1 VLRARYR
8 EYNRSVCEREN
19 LRTGEDDGMR
29 VLFRTIGLLTLLL
42 AAMTGYAQLNPLAP
56 PTPAASAPAKP
67 AVPADRLGRETPRG
81 TVFGFMHAAQDENYR
96 LAVQYFQP
104 PSGRHRPSVEEEQDL
119 AAQLLSILNEKF
131 SAASL
136 DGLSRNPEGT
146 LDDGL
151 PADQEMVTGARN
163 DGSAFALRLA
173 RIEDEHG
180 ANLWFISRQTLDQ
193 VPSVYDSLHFAR
205 IEKTLPTFL
214 VNRRPL
220 AMPLWQWIAI
230 ILYIPVAVGLGWIVV
245 LLFQLLSGVV
255 RRLRGVDAVKVSRK
269 LGPVTYLLATLIHFQ
284 FVSLIGASLL
294 YRQYYRRVIWILLAA
309 AFYWAATRVT
319 RLISKQI
326 GVRLAAS
333 GKLAERS
340 LVSLARRVL
349 EVTLFVVVTLLV
361 LNAMG
366 VNVTAALAGL
376 GIGGLAVGLGAQK
389 TFENLLGGISILTDK
404 ALQVGDN
411 CKIGDQIGT
420 VEDIGL
426 RSTKLRTPD
435 RTLVSIPN
443 GTVAT
448 AVLENYRLRDK
459 MLCRQIVRLRYDM
472 SPEHIHYVLEQ
483 MRGVLIAH
491 AKVENKTARVRLL
504 RFADYAFEVEIF
516 AYILERA
523 TEDFLMEQENLIL
536 QIMETLD
543 KAGAGIALP
552 SISSVV
558 TQDPWSDPEKAKRA
572 SVPARPASGQ
582 AAPGTADPPAPSG
595 PVGNEP
601 ASKD

>member
-1 VLRARYR
+1 MNKHLLRVSLKWA
-8 EYNRSVCEREN
+8 
-19 LRTGEDDGMR
+19 TA
-29 VLFRTIGLLTLLL
+29 LLALLL
-42 AAMTGYAQLNPLAP
+42 ASMGSHAQVNPLAP
-56 PTPAASAPAKP
+56 ATPAPSTPAKP
-67 AVPADRLGRETPRG
+67 KAPADRLGRETPRG
-81 TVFGFMHAAQDENYR
+81 TVFGFIRAAQDENYSV
-96 LAVQYFQP
+96 AVQYFQP
-104 PSGRHRPSVEEEQDL
+104 PSGRHRPTVEEEQDL
-119 AAQLLSILNEKF
+119 AAELLSILNEKF

-136 DGLSRNPEGT
+136 DALSRSPDGT

-151 PADQEMVTGARN
+151 PADQEMVAASRI
-163 DGSAFALRLA
+163 DGSAFALGLI

-180 ANLWFISRQTLDQ
+180 ADLWFISRKTLDQ

-205 IEKTLPTFL
+205 IEKSLPAFL
-214 VNRRPL
+214 VNHRPL

-230 ILYIPVAVGLGWIVV
+230 ILFIPVAVGLAW
-245 LLFQLLSGVV
+245 LLAQLFQLLRGVV
-255 RRLRGVDAVKVSRK
+255 RRVRDLEQLTSSRK
-269 LGPVTYLLATLIHFQ
+269 LGPVTYLLATLLHYE
-284 FVSLIGASLL
+284 FVALIGASLL
-294 YRQYYRRVIWILLAA
+294 YRQYYRRVIWIFLAA

-326 GVRLAAS
+326 GERLSAS

-340 LVSLARRVL
+340 LISLSRRVL
-349 EVTLFVVVTLLV
+349 DVCIFLALSLLV

-376 GIGGLAVGLGAQK
+376 GIGGLAIGLGAQK

-404 ALQVGDN
+404 ALQAGDN

-426 RSTKLRTPD
+426 RSTKIRTPD

-459 MLCRQIVRLRYDM
+459 ILLRQVVRLRYDM
-472 SPEHIHYVLEQ
+472 SPTHIRYVLEQ

-516 AYILERA
+516 AYILERE
-523 TEDFLMEQENLIL
+523 TEDFLIEQENLIL

-543 KAGAGIALP
+543 RTGAGIALP
-552 SISSVV
+552 SVSSIV
-558 TQDPWSDPEKAKRA
+558 TQDPWHAPDKTQRA
-572 SVPARPASGQ
+572 GDGARPPSSQPVSESAQ
-582 AAPGTADPPAPSG
+582 PPAG
-595 PVGNEP
+595 LAEDEP
-601 ASKD
+601 KS

>member
-1 VLRARYR
+1 MFRVRYR
-8 EYNRSVCEREN
+8 EYNRSVCVRKLKN
-19 LRTGEDDGMR
+19 RVGSGMR
-29 VLFRTIGLLTLLL
+29 VLFRMIGLLALLL
-42 AAMTGYAQLNPLAP
+42 AATTGYAQFNPLAP
-56 PTPAASAPAKP
+56 TTPAPSVKP
-67 AVPADRLGRETPRG
+67 VVPADRLGRETPRG
-81 TVFGFMHAAQDENYR
+81 TVFGFIHAAQDENYR

-131 SAASL
+131 SSASL
-136 DGLSRNPEGT
+136 DALSRNPEGT

-151 PADQEMVTGARN
+151 PPDQEMVTGALIN
-163 DGSAFALRLA
+163 SGPPFPLRLV
-173 RIEDEHG
+173 RFEDEHG
-180 ANLWFISRQTLDQ
+180 TNLWFISRQTLDQ
-193 VPSVYDSLHFAR
+193 VPDAYDSLHFAR

-230 ILYIPVAVGLGWIVV
+230 ILFIPVAIGIAWIVV
-245 LLFQLLSGVV
+245 QLFQLLSGLL
-255 RRLRGVDAVKVSRK
+255 RRLRGVDPVQVSHK
-269 LGPVTYLLATLIHFQ
+269 IGPATYLLATLIHFQ
-284 FVSLIGASLL
+284 FVALIGASLL
-294 YRQYYRRVIWILLAA
+294 YRQYYRRVVWILLAA
-309 AFYWAATRVT
+309 AFYWGATRVT

-340 LVSLARRVL
+340 LVSLTRRVL
-349 EVTLFVVVTLLV
+349 DVSLFVALGLLV
-361 LNAMG
+361 LNGMG

-389 TFENLLGGISILTDK
+389 TFENLLGGISILSDK

-411 CKIGDQIGT
+411 CKIGDQVGT

-426 RSTKLRTPD
+426 RSTKIRAPD

-472 SPEHIHYVLEQ
+472 SPEHINYVLEQ
-483 MRGVLIAH
+483 MRGVLIAQ

-523 TEDFLMEQENLIL
+523 MEDFLMEQENLLL

-543 KAGAGIALP
+543 KTGAGIALP
-552 SISSVV
+552 SISSIVS
-558 TQDPWSDPEKAKRA
+558 QDSWSNPEKAKRA
-572 SVPARPASGQ
+572 TDGARPDSSQ
-582 AAPGTADPPAPSG
+582 PAPGTAGSVTPPDPARD
-595 PVGNEP
+595 EP
-601 ASKD
+601 ASKN

>member
-1 VLRARYR
+1 MSRACYR
-8 EYNRSVCEREN
+8 EYNRSVCECEN
-19 LRTGEDDGMR
+19 FKDRVDGGMR
-29 VLFRTIGLLTLLL
+29 VLFRTIGLLALLL
-42 AAMTGYAQLNPLAP
+42 AATSSHAQLNPLAP
-56 PTPAASAPAKP
+56 ATPAPAAPAKP

-81 TVFGFMHAAQDENYR
+81 TVFGFIHAAQDENYR
-96 LAVQYFQP
+96 VAVQYFQP

-131 SAASL
+131 SSAAL
-136 DGLSRNPEGT
+136 DALSRNPEGT

-151 PADQEMVTGARN
+151 PPDQEMITGALN
-163 DGSAFALRLA
+163 SGSPFALRLV

-180 ANLWFISRQTLDQ
+180 TNLWFISRQTLDQ
-193 VPSVYDSLHFAR
+193 VPDAYDLLHFAR

-230 ILYIPVAVGLGWIVV
+230 ILFIPVAIGIAWIVV
-245 LLFQLLSGVV
+245 QLFQLLSGLL
-255 RRLRGVDAVKVSRK
+255 RRLRGVDPVQVSRK
-269 LGPVTYLLATLIHFQ
+269 IGPATYLLATLIHFQ
-284 FVSLIGASLL
+284 FVALIGASLL
-294 YRQYYRRVIWILLAA
+294 YRQYYRRVVWILLAA
-309 AFYWAATRVT
+309 AFYWGATRVT

-340 LVSLARRVL
+340 LVSLTRRVL
-349 EVTLFVVVTLLV
+349 DVSIFVALGLLV
-361 LNAMG
+361 LNGMG

-389 TFENLLGGISILTDK
+389 TFENLLGGISILSDK
-404 ALQVGDN
+404 ALLVGDN
-411 CKIGDQIGT
+411 CKIGDQVGT

-426 RSTKLRTPD
+426 RSTKIRTSD

-472 SPEHIHYVLEQ
+472 SSEHINYVLEQ

-523 TEDFLMEQENLIL
+523 IEDFLMEQENLLL

-543 KAGAGIALP
+543 KTGAGIALP
-552 SISSVV
+552 SISSIVS
-558 TQDPWSDPEKAKRA
+558 QDSWSDPEKTKRLK
-572 SVPARPASGQ
+572 SGQ
-582 AAPGTADPPAPSG
+582 PAPGTAGPALSSDPA
-595 PVGNEP
+595 GNEP
-601 ASKD
+601 TSKV